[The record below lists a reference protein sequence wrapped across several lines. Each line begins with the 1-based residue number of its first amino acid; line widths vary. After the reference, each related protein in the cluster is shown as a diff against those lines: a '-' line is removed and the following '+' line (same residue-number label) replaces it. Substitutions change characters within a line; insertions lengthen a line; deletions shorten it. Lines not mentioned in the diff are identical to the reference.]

1 MKEVT
6 VVIPNYKGEAYLRP
20 CVESLLAGTG
30 LEMDV
35 IIVDNGSR
43 DGCVEEVRRLYPQVE
58 CVCLDQNYGFCK
70 AVNIGIRKAE
80 TPYVFLLNN
89 DTLVCKGA
97 VEALLA
103 SVKKDRRIF
112 SVEAKM
118 IQYQDRTKIDSAGT
132 FYNAFGWAY
141 ARGKDR
147 PADQY
152 RKRGPVFSA
161 CAGAAMYRREVFE
174 EIGLFDEE
182 HFAYLEDVDVGY
194 RARIAGYRNVY
205 EPMAR
210 IIHVGSAASGSRHN
224 EFKVRLSA
232 RNNLYLIYKNMPVLQ
247 ILLNLPFLLAGFLV
261 KYLFFLKKGLGAIYL
276 KGLNGSPQIDEKE
289 EKGSV
294 SKRSFEKL
302 SKNTAGTVD
311 QHFPLFFVKN
321 LLFS

>member
-20 CVESLLAGTG
+20 CVGSLFAGTG

-103 SVKKDRRIF
+103 SLKKDRRIF

-247 ILLNLPFLLAGFLV
+247 ILLNLPFLLAGFLI

-276 KGLNGSPQIDEKE
+276 KGLMEAPELMKKKKKVLYQ
-289 EKGSV
+289 KGH
-294 SKRSFEKL
+294 L
-302 SKNTAGTVD
+302 KNYLKI
-311 QHFPLFFVKN
+311 QLELWINIFRFF
-321 LLFS
+321 S

>member
-20 CVESLLAGTG
+20 CVESLFAGTG

-103 SVKKDRRIF
+103 SLKKDRRIF

-276 KGLNGSPQIDEKE
+276 KGLMEAPKLMKKKKKVLYQ
-289 EKGSV
+289 KGH
-294 SKRSFEKL
+294 L
-302 SKNTAGTVD
+302 KNYLKI
-311 QHFPLFFVKN
+311 QLELWINIFRFF
-321 LLFS
+321 S

>member
-103 SVKKDRRIF
+103 SLKKDRRIF

-147 PADQY
+147 SADQY

-276 KGLNGSPQIDEKE
+276 KGLMEAPKLMKKKKKVLYQ
-289 EKGSV
+289 KGH
-294 SKRSFEKL
+294 L
-302 SKNTAGTVD
+302 KNYLKI
-311 QHFPLFFVKN
+311 QLELWINIFRFF
-321 LLFS
+321 S

>member
-103 SVKKDRRIF
+103 SLKKDRRIF

-147 PADQY
+147 PADPY

-247 ILLNLPFLLAGFLV
+247 ILLNLPFLLAGFLI

-276 KGLNGSPQIDEKE
+276 KGLMEAPKLMKKKKKVLYQ
-289 EKGSV
+289 KGH
-294 SKRSFEKL
+294 L
-302 SKNTAGTVD
+302 KNYLKI
-311 QHFPLFFVKN
+311 QLELWINIFRFF
-321 LLFS
+321 S

>member
-247 ILLNLPFLLAGFLV
+247 ILLNLPFLLAGFLI

-276 KGLNGSPQIDEKE
+276 KGLMEAPKLMKKKKKVLYQ
-289 EKGSV
+289 KGH
-294 SKRSFEKL
+294 L
-302 SKNTAGTVD
+302 KNYLKI
-311 QHFPLFFVKN
+311 QLELWINIFRFF
-321 LLFS
+321 S

>member
-97 VEALLA
+97 VEALLV
-103 SVKKDRRIF
+103 SLKKDRRIF

-224 EFKVRLSA
+224 EFKVRLSS

-276 KGLNGSPQIDEKE
+276 KGLMEAPKLMKKKKKVLYQ
-289 EKGSV
+289 KGH
-294 SKRSFEKL
+294 L
-302 SKNTAGTVD
+302 KNYLKIQVELWINI
-311 QHFPLFFVKN
+311 FRFF
-321 LLFS
+321 S

>member
-20 CVESLLAGTG
+20 CVESLFAGTG

-97 VEALLA
+97 VEAMLA

-247 ILLNLPFLLAGFLV
+247 ILLNLPFLLAGFLI

-276 KGLNGSPQIDEKE
+276 KGLMEAPELMKKKKKVLYQ
-289 EKGSV
+289 KGH
-294 SKRSFEKL
+294 L
-302 SKNTAGTVD
+302 KNYLKI
-311 QHFPLFFVKN
+311 QLELWINIFRFF
-321 LLFS
+321 S

>member
-20 CVESLLAGTG
+20 CVESLFAGTG

-103 SVKKDRRIF
+103 SLKKDRRIF

-247 ILLNLPFLLAGFLV
+247 ILLNLPFLLAGFLI

-276 KGLNGSPQIDEKE
+276 KGLMEAPKLMKKKKKVLYQ
-289 EKGSV
+289 KGH
-294 SKRSFEKL
+294 L
-302 SKNTAGTVD
+302 KNYLKI
-311 QHFPLFFVKN
+311 QMELWINIFRFF
-321 LLFS
+321 S

>member
-103 SVKKDRRIF
+103 SLKKDRRIF

-161 CAGAAMYRREVFE
+161 CAGAAMYRREIFE

-247 ILLNLPFLLAGFLV
+247 ILLNLPFLLAGFPI

-276 KGLNGSPQIDEKE
+276 KGLMEAPELMKKKKKVLYQ
-289 EKGSV
+289 KGH
-294 SKRSFEKL
+294 L
-302 SKNTAGTVD
+302 KNYLKI
-311 QHFPLFFVKN
+311 QLELWINIFRFF
-321 LLFS
+321 S

>member
-20 CVESLLAGTG
+20 CVESLFAGTG

-103 SVKKDRRIF
+103 SLKKDRRIF

-247 ILLNLPFLLAGFLV
+247 ILLNLPLLLAGFLV

-276 KGLNGSPQIDEKE
+276 KGLMEAPKLMKKKKKVLYQ
-289 EKGSV
+289 KGH
-294 SKRSFEKL
+294 L
-302 SKNTAGTVD
+302 KNYLKI
-311 QHFPLFFVKN
+311 QLELWLNIFRFF
-321 LLFS
+321 S

>member
-103 SVKKDRRIF
+103 SLKKDRRIF

-247 ILLNLPFLLAGFLV
+247 IFLNLSLLLSGFLV
-261 KYLFFLKKGLGAIYL
+261 KYLFFLKKGLGAISL
-276 KGLNGSPQIDEKE
+276 KGLMEAPKLMKKKKKVLYQ
-289 EKGSV
+289 KGH
-294 SKRSFEKL
+294 L
-302 SKNTAGTVD
+302 KNYLKI
-311 QHFPLFFVKN
+311 QLELWINIFRFF
-321 LLFS
+321 S

>member
-70 AVNIGIRKAE
+70 AVNIGIQKAE

-103 SVKKDRRIF
+103 SLKKDRRIF

-276 KGLNGSPQIDEKE
+276 KGLMEAPKLMKKKKKVLYQ
-289 EKGSV
+289 KGH
-294 SKRSFEKL
+294 L
-302 SKNTAGTVD
+302 KNYLKI
-311 QHFPLFFVKN
+311 QLELWINIFRFF
-321 LLFS
+321 S

>member
-97 VEALLA
+97 VETLLA
-103 SVKKDRRIF
+103 SLKKDRRIF

-276 KGLNGSPQIDEKE
+276 KGLMEAPKLMKKKKKVLYQ
-289 EKGSV
+289 KGH
-294 SKRSFEKL
+294 L
-302 SKNTAGTVD
+302 KNYLKI
-311 QHFPLFFVKN
+311 QLELWINIFRFF
-321 LLFS
+321 S

>member
-247 ILLNLPFLLAGFLV
+247 ILLNLPFLLAGFLI

-276 KGLNGSPQIDEKE
+276 KGLMEAPKLMKKKKKVLYQ
-289 EKGSV
+289 KGH
-294 SKRSFEKL
+294 L
-302 SKNTAGTVD
+302 KNYLKIQLELWINIVRC
-311 QHFPLFFVKN
+311 
-321 LLFS
+321 FS

>member
-20 CVESLLAGTG
+20 CVESLFAGTG

-247 ILLNLPFLLAGFLV
+247 ILLNLPFLLAGFLI

-276 KGLNGSPQIDEKE
+276 KGLMEAPKLMKKKKKVLYQ
-289 EKGSV
+289 KGH
-294 SKRSFEKL
+294 L
-302 SKNTAGTVD
+302 KNYLKI
-311 QHFPLFFVKN
+311 QLELWINIFRFF
-321 LLFS
+321 S

>member
-20 CVESLLAGTG
+20 CVESLFAGTG

-97 VEALLA
+97 VETLLA
-103 SVKKDRRIF
+103 SLKKDRRIF

-147 PADQY
+147 PAEQY
-152 RKRGPVFSA
+152 RKRGPVFSD

-247 ILLNLPFLLAGFLV
+247 ILLNLPLLLAGFLV

-276 KGLNGSPQIDEKE
+276 KGLMEAPKLMKKKKKVLYQ
-289 EKGSV
+289 KGH
-294 SKRSFEKL
+294 L
-302 SKNTAGTVD
+302 KNYLKI
-311 QHFPLFFVKN
+311 QLELWLNIFRFF
-321 LLFS
+321 S

>member
-103 SVKKDRRIF
+103 SLKKDRRIF

-161 CAGAAMYRREVFE
+161 CAGAAMYRREIFE

-276 KGLNGSPQIDEKE
+276 KGLMEAPELMKKKKKVLYQ
-289 EKGSV
+289 KGH
-294 SKRSFEKL
+294 L
-302 SKNTAGTVD
+302 KNYLKI
-311 QHFPLFFVKN
+311 QLELWINIFRFF
-321 LLFS
+321 S

>member
-103 SVKKDRRIF
+103 SLKKDRRIF

-161 CAGAAMYRREVFE
+161 CAGAAMYRREV
-174 EIGLFDEE
+174 
-182 HFAYLEDVDVGY
+182 
-194 RARIAGYRNVY
+194 
-205 EPMAR
+205 
-210 IIHVGSAASGSRHN
+210 
-224 EFKVRLSA
+224 
-232 RNNLYLIYKNMPVLQ
+232 
-247 ILLNLPFLLAGFLV
+247 
-261 KYLFFLKKGLGAIYL
+261 LKKSACLMKSILPIWKMWTWATGP
-276 KGLNGSPQIDEKE
+276 GSPDTAMSMSRWP
-289 EKGSV
+289 GSSMWEALPAV
-294 SKRSFEKL
+294 PGIMSLRYGCLPE
-302 SKNTAGTVD
+302 TICI
-311 QHFPLFFVKN
+311 
-321 LLFS
+321 

>member
-30 LEMDV
+30 LVDV

-103 SVKKDRRIF
+103 SLKKDRRIF

-276 KGLNGSPQIDEKE
+276 KGLMEAPKLMKKKKKVLYQ
-289 EKGSV
+289 KGH
-294 SKRSFEKL
+294 L
-302 SKNTAGTVD
+302 KNYLKI
-311 QHFPLFFVKN
+311 QLELWINIFRFF
-321 LLFS
+321 S

>member
-20 CVESLLAGTG
+20 CVESLFAGTG

-58 CVCLDQNYGFCK
+58 CVCMDQNYGFCK

-103 SVKKDRRIF
+103 SLKKDRRIF

-276 KGLNGSPQIDEKE
+276 KGLMEAPKLMKKKKKVLYQ
-289 EKGSV
+289 KGH
-294 SKRSFEKL
+294 L
-302 SKNTAGTVD
+302 KNYLKI
-311 QHFPLFFVKN
+311 QLELWINIFRFF
-321 LLFS
+321 S

>member
-103 SVKKDRRIF
+103 SLKKDRRIF

-276 KGLNGSPQIDEKE
+276 KGLMEAPN
-289 EKGSV
+289 
-294 SKRSFEKL
+294 
-302 SKNTAGTVD
+302 
-311 QHFPLFFVKN
+311 
-321 LLFS
+321 

>member
-205 EPMAR
+205 EPIAR

-247 ILLNLPFLLAGFLV
+247 ILLNLPFLLAGFLI

-276 KGLNGSPQIDEKE
+276 KGLMEAPKLMKKKKKVLYQ
-289 EKGSV
+289 KGH
-294 SKRSFEKL
+294 L
-302 SKNTAGTVD
+302 KNYLKI
-311 QHFPLFFVKN
+311 QLELWINIFRFF
-321 LLFS
+321 S

>member
-103 SVKKDRRIF
+103 SLKKDRRIF

-276 KGLNGSPQIDEKE
+276 KGLIEAPKLMKKKKKVLYQ
-289 EKGSV
+289 KGH
-294 SKRSFEKL
+294 L
-302 SKNTAGTVD
+302 KNYLKI
-311 QHFPLFFVKN
+311 QLELWINIFRFF
-321 LLFS
+321 S

>member
-20 CVESLLAGTG
+20 CVESLFAGTG

-103 SVKKDRRIF
+103 SLKKDRRIF

-276 KGLNGSPQIDEKE
+276 KGLMEAPKLMKKKKKVLYQ
-289 EKGSV
+289 KGH
-294 SKRSFEKL
+294 L
-302 SKNTAGTVD
+302 KNYLKI
-311 QHFPLFFVKN
+311 QLELWLNIFRFF
-321 LLFS
+321 S

>member
-20 CVESLLAGTG
+20 CVESLFAGTG

-147 PADQY
+147 PADQ
-152 RKRGPVFSA
+152 
-161 CAGAAMYRREVFE
+161 
-174 EIGLFDEE
+174 L
-182 HFAYLEDVDVGY
+182 
-194 RARIAGYRNVY
+194 
-205 EPMAR
+205 
-210 IIHVGSAASGSRHN
+210 
-224 EFKVRLSA
+224 
-232 RNNLYLIYKNMPVLQ
+232 
-247 ILLNLPFLLAGFLV
+247 
-261 KYLFFLKKGLGAIYL
+261 
-276 KGLNGSPQIDEKE
+276 
-289 EKGSV
+289 
-294 SKRSFEKL
+294 
-302 SKNTAGTVD
+302 
-311 QHFPLFFVKN
+311 
-321 LLFS
+321 

>member
-20 CVESLLAGTG
+20 CVESLFAGTG

-103 SVKKDRRIF
+103 SLKKDRRIF

-247 ILLNLPFLLAGFLV
+247 ILLNLPLLLAGFLV

-276 KGLNGSPQIDEKE
+276 KGLMEAPKLMKKKKKVLYQ
-289 EKGSV
+289 KGH
-294 SKRSFEKL
+294 L
-302 SKNTAGTVD
+302 KNCLKI
-311 QHFPLFFVKN
+311 QLELWLNIFRFF
-321 LLFS
+321 S

>member
-103 SVKKDRRIF
+103 SLKKDRRIF

-247 ILLNLPFLLAGFLV
+247 ILLNLPLLLAGFLV

-276 KGLNGSPQIDEKE
+276 KGLMEAPKLMKKKKKVLYQ
-289 EKGSV
+289 KGH
-294 SKRSFEKL
+294 L
-302 SKNTAGTVD
+302 KNYLKI
-311 QHFPLFFVKN
+311 QLELWLNIFRFF
-321 LLFS
+321 S

>member
-43 DGCVEEVRRLYPQVE
+43 DGCVEEVRRLYPQAE

-103 SVKKDRRIF
+103 SLKKDRRIF

-205 EPMAR
+205 EPMAW

-276 KGLNGSPQIDEKE
+276 KGLMEAPKLMKKKKKVLYQ
-289 EKGSV
+289 KGH
-294 SKRSFEKL
+294 L
-302 SKNTAGTVD
+302 KNYLKI
-311 QHFPLFFVKN
+311 QLELWINIFRFF
-321 LLFS
+321 S

>member
-103 SVKKDRRIF
+103 SLKKDRRIF

-141 ARGKDR
+141 ARGRTGRRISTGKGDLSFP
-147 PADQY
+147 PAQAP
-152 RKRGPVFSA
+152 RCTGER
-161 CAGAAMYRREVFE
+161 
-174 EIGLFDEE
+174 
-182 HFAYLEDVDVGY
+182 
-194 RARIAGYRNVY
+194 
-205 EPMAR
+205 
-210 IIHVGSAASGSRHN
+210 
-224 EFKVRLSA
+224 
-232 RNNLYLIYKNMPVLQ
+232 
-247 ILLNLPFLLAGFLV
+247 
-261 KYLFFLKKGLGAIYL
+261 FLKKSVCLMKSILPIWKMWTWATGP
-276 KGLNGSPQIDEKE
+276 GSPDTAMSMSRWP
-289 EKGSV
+289 GSSMWEALPAV
-294 SKRSFEKL
+294 PGIMSLKYGCLPE
-302 SKNTAGTVD
+302 TTCI
-311 QHFPLFFVKN
+311 
-321 LLFS
+321 